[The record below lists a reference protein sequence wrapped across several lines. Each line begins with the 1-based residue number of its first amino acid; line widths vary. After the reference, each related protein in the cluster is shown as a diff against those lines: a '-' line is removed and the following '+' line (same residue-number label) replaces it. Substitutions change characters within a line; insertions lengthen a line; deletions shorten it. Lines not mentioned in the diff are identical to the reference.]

1 MSMTIIEMVKKYY
14 PELWSRERLEA
25 LVQAGK
31 LTRAQADEV
40 MGGVD
45 NADGT

>member
-1 MSMTIIEMVKKYY
+1 MTPLEMAKKYY
-14 PELWSRERLEA
+14 PRFWGKERLEA